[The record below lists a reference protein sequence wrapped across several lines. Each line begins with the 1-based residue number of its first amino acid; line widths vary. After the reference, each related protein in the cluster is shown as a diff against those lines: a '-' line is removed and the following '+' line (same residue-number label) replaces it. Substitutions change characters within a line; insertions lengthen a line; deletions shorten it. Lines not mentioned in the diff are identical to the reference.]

1 MTSSVIRFPGARTD
15 RPKRAVPKPDAHLF
29 ERAELKRDRL
39 GRTRISNWSVVESR
53 WDLTPLAYH
62 GRTLIGDK
70 RVFHPDHPLA
80 SDGGE
85 ALVIRPV
92 LEPVDGALKPETI
105 IITRFG
111 ARGDIGIP
119 DSLFARSWMISADVW
134 AEDAPAILRRL
145 GSGETEVR
153 SDFETTARAIEQG
166 GYVLSLQ
173 DEAQIDIDAALHQ
186 CATTLEAVPGLARPW
201 LSFCAGMRDIE
212 PAVSLQIEAGGRTE
226 TFGELALTD
235 DEYAFQTPH
244 LTTHLINPAKVSWQ
258 YQMSRVGVQIRLELR
273 GDRVPRTDA
282 PDRGLSL
289 QPLLTDGFLK
299 PGIVKDWISDPL
311 MRAGLDEFLADHPE
325 TSDLIDEICLIWLA
339 GERRASPGTSAA
351 ILTGIM
357 SETELQRSGADTTR
371 VRSAMKRLLR
381 NAEKLSEQTALSYM
395 AGLVALERE
404 AGGRTLDAAR
414 AERVIRQ
421 RQLA

>member
-15 RPKRAVPKPDAHLF
+15 RPRRAVPQPDAHLF

-39 GRTRISNWSVVESR
+39 GRTRIANWSVVESR

-92 LEPVDGALKPETI
+92 LEPVDGVLQPETI

-134 AEDAPAILRRL
+134 SEDAPAILRRL
-145 GSGETEVR
+145 ATGEAQ
-153 SDFETTARAIEQG
+153 SHPSSETTARAIEQG
-166 GYVLSLQ
+166 RYLLDLRN
-173 DEAQIDIDAALHQ
+173 DEQIDIDEALHHFAQ
-186 CATTLEAVPGLARPW
+186 ILEAVQVTARPW
-201 LSFCAGMRDIE
+201 LSFCAGIRDLE
-212 PAVSLQIEAGGRTE
+212 QAVSVQIEAGRETRSLAGVSNDETE
-226 TFGELALTD
+226 FRA
-235 DEYAFQTPH
+235 PV
-244 LTTHLINPAKVSWQ
+244 LTTHLIQPAKVSWQ
-258 YQMSRVGVQIRLELR
+258 YQMPRVGVQIRRELG
-273 GDRVPRTDA
+273 GDNFLA
-282 PDRGLSL
+282 GENEGSL
-289 QPLLTDGFLK
+289 QPLLTDGFLD
-299 PGIVKDWISDPL
+299 PDMVERWITDPV
-311 MRAGLDEFLADHPE
+311 RRFELDEFLDDHPE
-325 TSDLIDEICLIWLA
+325 AVEAVDEIALIWLA
-339 GERRASPGTSAA
+339 GERRKAQGVSAA
-351 ILTGIM
+351 RLTGVM
-357 SETELQRSGADTTR
+357 SEAELLKSGADTTR
-371 VRSAMKRLLR
+371 VRSALKRLLR
-381 NAEKLSEQTALSYM
+381 NAEKLSEPRALAYM

-421 RQLA
+421 RQSA